1 MQRFL
6 IMLLLLWVG
15 VAHAAEHVVVVVWD
29 GLRPDSVTEADT
41 PTLAKLAKSGVFF
54 ANHHAVFLS
63 STVVNGTAIATGCYP
78 AHNGTLANSEYRP
91 KLNATT
97 PVSTAEPEVAR
108 TIAVPTLAEIIQQA
122 GKRTAIV
129 GAKSVAL
136 VHDHKPRGEDTG
148 SCNIIEGHDSLPPS
162 AIKRLIRS
170 MNVCP
175 GDTNQKD
182 NWCTRALTGLLWDDG
197 LPAYS
202 LLWLAQPDAAQH
214 NTGLGSPEAKK
225 ALRNSDNNLARLLD
239 ELDARGRRADT
250 DIIIVSDHG
259 FSTISHTVDLPG
271 VLQRAGFKAGRE
283 FANPPADGQ
292 ILVVNNGTTSL
303 LYVAGH
309 KPEIIQQLVQ
319 FLQQQ
324 DFTGVI
330 LTREPHA
337 GTFTLD
343 QARVNTPSAP
353 DIIVSFR
360 WTEDRSA
367 TGLPGMMYADVGA
380 RGVGQGAHG
389 SLSRYDMHNTLIAA
403 GPDFQKGITN
413 TLPSSNADVAPT
425 VLHLLGISSQEK
437 MDGRVLS
444 EALVNP
450 PVKNPAPETKTI
462 EATTGRWRQYLRV
475 TSFGG
480 AIYFDEGNGAV
491 TAK

>member
-1 MQRFL
+1 MRH
-6 IMLLLLWVG
+6 LLLAILLLIIPM
-15 VAHAAEHVVVVVWD
+15 AHASEHVVVVVWD

-63 STVVNGTAIATGCYP
+63 STVVNGTALATGCYP
-78 AHNGTLANSEYRP
+78 ARNGTLANAEYRP

-97 PVSTAEPEVAR
+97 PVSTAEPEIAR

-148 SCNIIEGHDSLPPS
+148 CYNIIEGHDSLPPS
-162 AIKRLIRS
+162 VIKRLIGN

-182 NWCTRALTGLLWDDG
+182 DWCTRALTGLLWDDG

-214 NTGLGSPEAKK
+214 NTGLGSDASKK

-259 FSTISHTVDLPG
+259 FSTIAHTVDLPG

-292 ILVVNNGTTSL
+292 VLVVNNGTASL

-309 KPEIIQQLVQ
+309 KPDVVQQLVQ

-343 QARVNTPSAP
+343 QARVNTPGAP

-360 WTEDRSA
+360 WTEDRST
-367 TGLPGMMYADVGA
+367 TGLPGMIYADAGA

-403 GPDFQKGITN
+403 GPDFQKGMTN
-413 TLPSSNADVAPT
+413 NLPSSNADVAPT
-425 VLHLLGISSQEK
+425 VLNLLRVPAPEK

-444 EALVNP
+444 EAFVNP
-450 PVKNPAPETKTI
+450 PAIGAVPHTETL
-462 EATTGRWRQYLRV
+462 EAITGHWRQYLRV
-475 TSFGG
+475 TSWGG
-480 AIYFDEGNGAV
+480 SIYFDEGNSG
-491 TAK
+491 TK